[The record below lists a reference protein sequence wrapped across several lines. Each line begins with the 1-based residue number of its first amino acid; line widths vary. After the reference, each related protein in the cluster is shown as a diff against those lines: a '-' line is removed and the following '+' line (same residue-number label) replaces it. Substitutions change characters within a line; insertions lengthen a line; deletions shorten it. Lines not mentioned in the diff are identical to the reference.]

1 MNPRPA
7 SGQRVVR
14 LTLGYRGDAFAGW
27 ARQSPTTTHGLD
39 TVQGV
44 LERTLTDALGQPTT
58 CAAAG
63 RTDAGVHAEGQVV
76 SFATSS
82 SIPAEGLR
90 RVLTAALPDAVWVV
104 DAADAP
110 PRFDA
115 RRDARRRWYRYAIW
129 RGTSPSAAWRGRA
142 LPFVGRLD
150 LTAMRR
156 AARTLLG
163 RHDLTSLAA
172 AGSAT
177 DSPVR
182 TIFAADWLEL
192 GPRLVHFEVCADG
205 FLKRMVRTIV
215 GSLLR
220 VGEGAWTVETF
231 AAAVAAHDR
240 RAAGPTAPALGLTL
254 TRVEYH

>member
-1 MNPRPA
+1 MSPPPA

-39 TVQGV
+39 TVQDV
-44 LERTLTDALGQPTT
+44 LEHALTDVLGQPTT
-58 CAAAG
+58 CTAAG

-82 SIPAEGLR
+82 TIPPDGLR
-90 RVLTAALPDAVWVV
+90 RVLTGRLPDDVWVV
-104 DAADAP
+104 DAADALP
-110 PRFDA
+110 GFDA

-129 RGTSPSAAWRGRA
+129 RGDNPPAIWRGRA
-142 LPFVGRLD
+142 LPFVGQFD
-150 LTAMRR
+150 LGAVRR
-156 AARTLLG
+156 AARLLLG
-163 RHDLTSLAA
+163 QHDLTSLAA
-172 AGSAT
+172 AGSVMA
-177 DSPVR
+177 SPRR

-192 GPRLVHFEVCADG
+192 GPRLVQFEVCADG

-220 VGEGAWTVETF
+220 VGEGAWTVQRF
-231 AAAVAAHDR
+231 AAAMAAHDR

-254 TRVEYH
+254 TRVEYG

>member
-1 MNPRPA
+1 MNARPA

-14 LTLGYRGDAFAGW
+14 LTLGYRGGAFAGW
-27 ARQSPTTTHGLD
+27 ARQSPTTTHGLG

-44 LERTLTDALGQPTT
+44 LERALSAALGHPTT
-58 CAAAG
+58 CTAAG

-82 SIPAEGLR
+82 TIPAEGLR
-90 RVLTAALPDAVWVV
+90 RVLSASLPDDLWIV

-110 PRFDA
+110 SCFDA
-115 RRDARRRWYRYAIW
+115 RHDARRRWYRYAIW
-129 RGTSPSAAWRGRA
+129 RGDSPPATWHGRA
-142 LPFVGRLD
+142 LPFPGRLD
-150 LTAMRR
+150 LTTMRH

-172 AGSAT
+172 AGSVT
-177 DSPVR
+177 GSPRR

-192 GPRLVHFEVCADG
+192 GPRLAHFEVCADG

-254 TRVEYH
+254 TRVEY